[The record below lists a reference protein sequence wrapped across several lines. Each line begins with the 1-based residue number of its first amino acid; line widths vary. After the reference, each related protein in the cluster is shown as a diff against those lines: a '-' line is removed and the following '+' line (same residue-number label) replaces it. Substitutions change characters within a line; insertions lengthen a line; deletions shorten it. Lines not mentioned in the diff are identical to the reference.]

1 MTITC
6 DTVTMNGDN
15 RKTNVVVN
23 DGANENIVKKVLKK
37 KKLYVRASCGRCD
50 EFITEW
56 TVRTKDEKTTCPNRS
71 GGEKLLSKYLDHYE
85 HSELYPSHIKCT
97 YLGPEHVLTFPDLKA
112 AKFLL
117 TRAEELDVD
126 KLQFPTPVL
135 KPISEESAEQK
146 EMPPLDYSSPLG
158 IGTSQWNK
166 QGYGSSRSGHFSKH
180 RGGSSKKSTS
190 KNIRFNP
197 IKITCGLVC
206 PKCQFLLASSPTCH
220 HLDLNGQVVV
230 YKTSLKVDSSETP
243 FEDNPPKDTLGE
255 NNKQDIFSAPH
266 HNELPIIR
274 SRVDFEEILL
284 KSAVALN
291 PDTSTKSQKQD
302 ETKSSEEQATPTSDS
317 RNSTRAGNGKGGE
330 PYEPADLVIVMG
342 GQFWNPFCVSGVA
355 RLSDYKRR
363 QDNLQA
369 KNKHRR
375 SKAKSNGDASSNK
388 TKSRPNPTQPKT
400 PSKEPTASSEPAN
413 DDQPR
418 TPFPNISI
426 SSSSTTDSGILP
438 NVNLSK
444 KKHNRTLPMSIIN
457 VSEEASV
464 VNMSSNTHVPCTFL
478 LLDSLAGAGGVS
490 PDKIIRKDI
499 ANTVDSL
506 QKLPYFLVWYRG
518 CLVHVEGTSQHIQ
531 SIQGAIVGLD
541 IARYVDIVVPRIA
554 LGCQLAFAKA
564 VLGLKVQDTET
575 VETSMIAAE
584 LSKVWTTKESVPL
597 FDDRPVLT
605 VKL

>member
-1 MTITC
+1 
-6 DTVTMNGDN
+6 MNGDK

-23 DGANENIVKKVLKK
+23 DGANENIVKKPVKK
-37 KKLYVRASCGRCD
+37 KKLYVRASCGRCH

-56 TVRTKDEKTTCPNRS
+56 TVRTKDEKTTCPNREV
-71 GGEKLLSKYLDHYE
+71 GEKLLSKYLDHYE

-126 KLQFPTPVL
+126 KLKFPTPPL
-135 KPISEESAEQK
+135 LRSISEDSAEQK
-146 EMPPLDYSSPLG
+146 EIPQWDYSSPLG
-158 IGTSQWNK
+158 MGMGQWK
-166 QGYGSSRSGHFSKH
+166 KPGYGSSRSSQISQQ
-180 RGGSSKKSTS
+180 RGGSKKSTS
-190 KNIRFNP
+190 KNVRFNP

-220 HLDLNGQVVV
+220 HLDLNGMVVV
-230 YKTSLKVDSSETP
+230 YKTSLKVESSETP
-243 FEDNPPKDTLGE
+243 FQDSPPKDTLGE
-255 NNKQDIFSAPH
+255 NNEQDIFCVSH

-274 SRVDFEEILL
+274 RRLDFEDILL
-284 KSAVALN
+284 KSAVARD
-291 PDTSTKSQKQD
+291 PDAPTKLQKQD
-302 ETKSSEEQATPTSDS
+302 ETKSSEGQATATDDSSNPTS
-317 RNSTRAGNGKGGE
+317 TANGKGIE

-363 QDNLQA
+363 QDCLQA
-369 KNKHRR
+369 KTKLRK
-375 SKAKSNGDASSNK
+375 SKAKGGTAKSKSKQNPAQFTTP
-388 TKSRPNPTQPKT
+388 TKQPS
-400 PSKEPTASSEPAN
+400 PSPENAN
-413 DDQPR
+413 NDKSR

-457 VSEEASV
+457 VSEDASV
-464 VNMSSNTHVPCTFL
+464 VNTSSNTHVPCTFL
-478 LLDSLAGAGGVS
+478 LLDSLAGAGGVN
-490 PDKIIRKDI
+490 PDEIIRKDI
-499 ANTVDSL
+499 AKTVNSL

-518 CLVHVEGTSQHIQ
+518 CLVHVEGTSQHIR

-575 VETSMIAAE
+575 VEKNMIEAE
-584 LSKVWTTKESVPL
+584 LAKVWTTKESVPL

>member
-1 MTITC
+1 
-6 DTVTMNGDN
+6 MNGDK
-15 RKTNVVVN
+15 RKTKFVVD
-23 DGANENIVKKVLKK
+23 DGANENIVKKLVKT
-37 KKLYVRASCGRCD
+37 KKLYVRASCGRCN

-97 YLGPEHVLTFPDLKA
+97 YLGPEHVLTFPNLKA

-126 KLQFPTPVL
+126 KLQFPTNVL
-135 KPISEESAEQK
+135 KPISEDSVEQIEK
-146 EMPPLDYSSPLG
+146 LPLDYSSSLG
-158 IGTSQWNK
+158 
-166 QGYGSSRSGHFSKH
+166 KH

-206 PKCQFLLASSPTCH
+206 PKCQFLLASSPICH

-243 FEDNPPKDTLGE
+243 FEDNSPKNTLGK
-255 NNKQDIFSAPH
+255 NNKQDIFSASH

-274 SRVDFEEILL
+274 SRVDFRDILL
-284 KSAVALN
+284 KSAVARNL
-291 PDTSTKSQKQD
+291 DTSTKSQKQD
-302 ETKSSEEQATPTSDS
+302 ETKSSEEEATPTDDS
-317 RNSTRAGNGKGGE
+317 RNSTRAGNGKVGE
-330 PYEPADLVIVMG
+330 PYETADLVIVMG

-363 QDNLQA
+363 QDCLQA
-369 KNKHRR
+369 KIKQKR

-388 TKSRPNPTQPKT
+388 TKSKSNPSQSQT
-400 PSKEPTASSEPAN
+400 PSKEHATSSEPAN

-426 SSSSTTDSGILP
+426 SSSSTTESGILP

-444 KKHNRTLPMSIIN
+444 KKHNRTFPMSIIN
-457 VSEEASV
+457 VSEGASV
-464 VNMSSNTHVPCTFL
+464 VNMSSNTYVPCTFL

-554 LGCQLAFAKA
+554 LGCQLAFAEA
-564 VLGLKVQDTET
+564 VLGLRVQDTET
-575 VETSMIAAE
+575 VDNSMIAAE